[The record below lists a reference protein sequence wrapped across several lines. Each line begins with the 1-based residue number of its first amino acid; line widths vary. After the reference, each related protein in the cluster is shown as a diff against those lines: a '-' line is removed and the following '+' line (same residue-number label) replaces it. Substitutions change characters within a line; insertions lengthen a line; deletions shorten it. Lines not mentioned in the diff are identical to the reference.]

1 MKYIKIDINTTFSI
15 FNNIYK
21 YINLLFIHAKTV
33 LRHRIGTKE
42 AVWILLS
49 LDLPASRQN
58 CPNQDPMKK
67 LYSAIAAILFCA
79 ALNAQTAAKTNEQP
93 SNCYTK
99 WEQKFEERG
108 AEEVKDGVYDDI
120 IITVRTGAEA
130 NCWTGKVEVKNGAI
144 TAMWRKLQD
153 GTYEEYKPKLKFDVP
168 IHIVNGI
175 SKSMLGA
182 DDELINV
189 IFPKTLK
196 PKKVGYSS
204 APEPPQ
210 D

>member
-1 MKYIKIDINTTFSI
+1 MKRIYAAFSC
-15 FNNIYK
+15 
-21 YINLLFIHAKTV
+21 L
-33 LRHRIGTKE
+33 
-42 AVWILLS
+42 LLS
-49 LDLPASRQN
+49 
-58 CPNQDPMKK
+58 
-67 LYSAIAAILFCA
+67 A
-79 ALNAQTAAKTNEQP
+79 ALYAQTPTTTP

-108 AEEVKDGVYDDI
+108 AEEVADGTHEDV
-120 IITVRTGAEA
+120 IITVRVGADA
-130 NCWTGKVEVKNGAI
+130 QCWTGKVEVKGGVI
-144 TAMWRKLQD
+144 TAMYRKLQD
-153 GTYEEYKPKLKFDVP
+153 GTYEVYKPKLKFDVP
-168 IHIVNGI
+168 MKIVNGI
-175 SKSMLGA
+175 SVSLLGV

>member
-1 MKYIKIDINTTFSI
+1 MKRIYAAFSCLI
-15 FNNIYK
+15 
-21 YINLLFIHAKTV
+21 
-33 LRHRIGTKE
+33 
-42 AVWILLS
+42 S
-49 LDLPASRQN
+49 S
-58 CPNQDPMKK
+58 
-67 LYSAIAAILFCA
+67 A
-79 ALNAQTAAKTNEQP
+79 ALYEQTPATTP

-108 AEEVKDGVYDDI
+108 AEEVADGIHEDV
-120 IITVRTGAEA
+120 IITVRIGAEA
-130 NCWTGKVEVKNGAI
+130 QCWTGKVEVKGGVI
-144 TAMWRKLQD
+144 TAMYRKLQD
-153 GTYEEYKPKLKFDVP
+153 GSYEVYKPKLKFDVP
-168 IHIVNGI
+168 MKIVNGI
-175 SKSMLGA
+175 SVSLLGV